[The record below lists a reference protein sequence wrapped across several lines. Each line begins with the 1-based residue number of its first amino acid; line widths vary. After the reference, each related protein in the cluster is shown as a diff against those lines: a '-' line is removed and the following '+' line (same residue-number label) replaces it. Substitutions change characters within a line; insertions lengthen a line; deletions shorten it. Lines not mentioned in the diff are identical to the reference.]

1 MEVPTH
7 PHEPVVR
14 RFERARPNQM
24 WQSDLFTFQLKREN
38 RRVYVV
44 AFLDD
49 HSRFVAATEF
59 P

>member
-1 MEVPTH
+1 VPTH
-7 PHEPVVR
+7 RHEPVVR
-14 RFERARPNQM
+14 RFERARPKQM

-38 RRVYVV
+38 RRMYVV

-49 HSRFVAATEF
+49 RRRFLAVTEF